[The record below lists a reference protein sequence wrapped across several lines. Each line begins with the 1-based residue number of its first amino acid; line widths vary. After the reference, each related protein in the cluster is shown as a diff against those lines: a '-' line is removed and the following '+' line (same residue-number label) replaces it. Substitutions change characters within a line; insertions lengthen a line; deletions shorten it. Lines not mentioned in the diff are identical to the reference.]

1 MHGNNNKISG
11 TDTAFCFLPAV
22 TANTTSRREI
32 ELQQSSARSHLA
44 KSLHQRKRVS
54 AKHVPYDVSDDA
66 TTKSLSRSRSVTK
79 NADMRDTSQSAA
91 SAKYSFSAM
100 PEIIVDSHT
109 KMLLYYCTQFFWPG
123 FEMGSAAFHF
133 PPFAADYNA
142 LVSQGPAL
150 VHAVLWQAA
159 VSQAIKKKSRVT
171 DKSSLWHY
179 NQAINHISHDI
190 SRPVSEITEQ
200 TMYAILSLTGS
211 EISPEDEDTITKR
224 AFNPPLAKLSWIHV
238 FGSRLHIDSHAKALM
253 RLVDLKGGIHNLKV
267 AGFQASYNY
276 MDLTR
281 ATQKLIKPHLPIS
294 RIYNR
299 VINTHDR
306 AKFFGYAAYFAHEAN
321 PGGPPGLTHIMSGLD
336 LSDELREVMYDM
348 RIWVKIIEAHHCGSL
363 YAPDT
368 SLLAAHR
375 DLIQQR
381 LLATLPE
388 EHDGAAIV
396 MAEEKE
402 DGQDKVNPWINELVQ
417 TALLIFSLGVTF
429 PITYAPPY
437 HRLAKRL
444 QDQIERYR
452 AHAVDLGLSDLL
464 IWLGLLGLLC
474 AEQVGDE
481 RREWYIQYLVTTEE
495 KRPSARKLRN
505 WEKVRQESLA
515 PFLWSTIAC
524 DDAAKVAWGEVQEQM
539 RKRSGSWETM
549 AWPNMLGTFCG

>member
-1 MHGNNNKISG
+1 MHGNSSKTNG
-11 TDTAFCFLPAV
+11 TDGTFYFLPAV
-22 TANTTSRREI
+22 TTNTSREI

-44 KSLHQRKRVS
+44 KSLHQRRKGGT
-54 AKHVPYDVSDDA
+54 KHLQYDEDMGA
-66 TTKSLSRSRSVTK
+66 TTKSPSRCRSVAK
-79 NADMRDTSQSAA
+79 DVDMTNISQRVVSAQ
-91 SAKYSFSAM
+91 YSLRAM

-109 KMLLYYCTQFFWPG
+109 KMLLYYCTQSFWPG

-133 PPFAADYNA
+133 PPFAVDYNA

-159 VSQAIKKKSRVT
+159 VSQAIRRKSRVT

-179 NQAINHISHDI
+179 NQAINYISRDI
-190 SRPVSEITEQ
+190 SNPVPEIPEQ

-211 EISPEDEDTITKR
+211 EISLDDENIITKR
-224 AFNPPLAKLSWIHV
+224 AFDPPLAKLSWIHV
-238 FGSRLHIDSHAKALM
+238 FGSRLHIDTHAKALM

-281 ATQKLIKPHLPIS
+281 ATQRLIKPHLPVS
-294 RIYNR
+294 RIYSR
-299 VINTHDR
+299 VINAHDR
-306 AKFFGYAAYFAHEAN
+306 AKFFGYASYFADESDHEDSS
-321 PGGPPGLTHIMSGLD
+321 GYIHTLRGLG
-336 LSDELREVMYDM
+336 LSDELRQVIYDM
-348 RIWVKIIEAHHCGSL
+348 KTWVKIIEAYQCGSL
-363 YAPDT
+363 RASDH

-388 EHDGAAIV
+388 EHDGVTII
-396 MAEEKE
+396 MAEGNEH
-402 DGQDKVNPWINELVQ
+402 GQDKLNSWINELIQ

-444 QDQIERYR
+444 QDQIERHR
-452 AHAVDLGLSDLL
+452 AHAIDLGLYDFL
-464 IWLGLLGLLC
+464 IWLSLLGVLC

-481 RREWYIQYLVTTEE
+481 RRKWYIQHLITTVIEE
-495 KRPSARKLRN
+495 KRTSTPKSRD
-505 WEKVRQESLA
+505 WETVRQESLE
-515 PFLWSTIAC
+515 PFLWSTISC
-524 DDAAKVAWGEVQEQM
+524 DTTAKVAWGEVQEQM
-539 RKRSGSWETM
+539 QKRSGSWETT
-549 AWPNMLGTFCG
+549 AWPNMLGTLCG

>member
-1 MHGNNNKISG
+1 MRENNAKISG
-11 TDTAFCFLPAV
+11 TDTTSCFLPAV

-54 AKHVPYDVSDDA
+54 AKHIPCDVNDDA
-66 TTKSLSRSRSVTK
+66 TTKSLSKSRSVTK
-79 NADMRDTSQSAA
+79 NADMRNTSQHAT
-91 SAKYSFSAM
+91 SAKYSLRAM

-109 KMLLYYCTQFFWPG
+109 KMLLYYCTQLFWPG
-123 FEMGSAAFHF
+123 LEMGSAAFHF
-133 PPFAADYNA
+133 PPFAVGYNA

-159 VSQAIKKKSRVT
+159 VSQAIRRKSRVT

-179 NQAINHISHDI
+179 NQAINHISQDI
-190 SRPVSEITEQ
+190 SKPVSQITEQ

-211 EISPEDEDTITKR
+211 EMSPEDENTITKR

-238 FGSRLHIDSHAKALM
+238 FGSRLHVDIHAKALM

-281 ATQKLIKPHLPIS
+281 ATQRLIKPHLPVS
-294 RIYNR
+294 RIYSR

-306 AKFFGYAAYFAHEAN
+306 AKFFGYAAYFAHEAD
-321 PGGPPGLTHIMSGLD
+321 PGDPSGLTHIMSGLD
-336 LSDELREVMYDM
+336 LSDELSEVMYDM
-348 RIWVKIIEAHHCGSL
+348 RTWVKIIEAHHCGSL
-363 YAPDT
+363 YASDP

-388 EHDGAAIV
+388 EHNGEAII
-396 MAEEKE
+396 MAEENE
-402 DGQDKVNPWINELVQ
+402 DGHDKVNPWIHELVQ
-417 TALLIFSLGVTF
+417 TALLVFSLGVTF

-444 QDQIERYR
+444 QDQIEHYG
-452 AHAVDLGLSDLL
+452 AHAIELGLSDLL

-481 RREWYIQYLVTTEE
+481 RREWYIQHLITTEE
-495 KRPSARKLRN
+495 KRTSTPKSRA
-505 WEKVRQESLA
+505 WETVTQESLE
-515 PFLWSTIAC
+515 PFLWSAVSC
-524 DDAAKVAWGEVQEQM
+524 DSEVKAAWGEVQEQM

-549 AWPNMLGTFCG
+549 AWPNMLGTLCG